1 MKKRAQYLIAAF
13 VLIELCSETVY
24 YVPRNA
30 EMHSSQAFYML
41 SEQFRWKAA
50 IVGLNYS
57 NTLYY
62 Y

>member
-41 SEQFRWKAA
+41 SEQFR
-50 IVGLNYS
+50 
-57 NTLYY
+57 
-62 Y
+62 